1 MSSVRN
7 ANPAAAEILGFKF
20 QKELLGKSAIDF
32 YKNREDRKKL
42 FKKLLEKGYVKDFI
56 LEVRR
61 QDGTLATLQASFST
75 QLDNKGNVLYTNGIF
90 HDISKRKKAEEELAA
105 SEARYR
111 SLVDNSLEGI
121 GISKGNQIV
130 YANKAI
136 LDIFGY
142 KTLDEFS
149 KVPLLDHVAP
159 KSRDMIQERLEQRKK
174 GKSISS
180 RYQYSIVRKDG
191 EIRDL
196 EISSYEIIIDGET
209 YVQGTFRDITER
221 KKAEEALRESEQMY
235 KALVRASADAVV
247 MSDLEGNLTYVSP
260 QAVKLYGAK
269 STKELLGK
277 SSTDFVAPEDRKKA
291 LEAVRRTAERGIVRN
306 LKLTLLRVDKT
317 RYVAEFTTSLMKDA
331 KGGPKAFIAT
341 MRIVS
346 G

>member
-1 MSSVRN
+1 M
-7 ANPAAAEILGFKF
+7 
-20 QKELLGKSAIDF
+20 
-32 YKNREDRKKL
+32 
-42 FKKLLEKGYVKDFI
+42 
-56 LEVRR
+56 
-61 QDGTLATLQASFST
+61 
-75 QLDNKGNVLYTNGIF
+75 
-90 HDISKRKKAEEELAA
+90 
-105 SEARYR
+105 
-111 SLVDNSLEGI
+111 
-121 GISKGNQIV
+121 
-130 YANKAI
+130 
-136 LDIFGY
+136 
-142 KTLDEFS
+142 
-149 KVPLLDHVAP
+149 
-159 KSRDMIQERLEQRKK
+159 
-174 GKSISS
+174 
-180 RYQYSIVRKDG
+180 RKDG

-317 RYVAEFTTSLMKDA
+317 RYDAEFTTSLMKDA